1 MAEEA
6 GVEKRINAYIYQ
18 WFISI
23 SGVILL
29 LVPAPVPKISFG
41 TGHPTHAL
49 FLPIITKPL
58 LSQSSISPVHVN
70 NIAAKPFRLKPSRPL
85 VFYCDY

>member
-18 WFISI
+18 WFIWI

-58 LSQSSISPVHVN
+58 FSQP
-70 NIAAKPFRLKPSRPL
+70 
-85 VFYCDY
+85 

>member
-18 WFISI
+18 WFIWI

-58 LSQSSISPVHVN
+58 LSQP
-70 NIAAKPFRLKPSRPL
+70 
-85 VFYCDY
+85 

>member
-6 GVEKRINAYIYQ
+6 GVEQGFNIYIYQ
-18 WFISI
+18 LVTIIFDWIFFS
-23 SGVILL
+23 
-29 LVPAPVPKISFG
+29 VPAPVPKISFG